1 MTLVFEVTSELAM
14 FRKGYTT
21 TSMVSYP
28 FMPPIALA
36 GLIGAITGLDNGA
49 GETAEGAQFWTKLQ
63 GTQVAVAIRS
73 PINWFITAVNLLKY
87 KSGSGE
93 MGEHI
98 QPKHQFL
105 KRPRYRVYVRG
116 GDIYQTLKTQLSQG
130 ECVFTPYLGVAYAL
144 ADIKFLGEFQEEE
157 VDALSVDVHSVVP
170 VPVNWGSLDIDIL
183 KSRAVYKEIVPV
195 KLDESRALLTSS
207 PVLYS
212 DIGKAGV
219 ICLRNKG
226 DLQISKVG
234 DDVIAWFAPW

>member
-21 TSMVSYP
+21 TSMISYP
-28 FMPPIALA
+28 FMPPTALA

-49 GETAEGAQFWTKLQ
+49 GEVAEGARFWPQLE
-63 GTQVAVAIRS
+63 GTQVAVSIRS
-73 PINWFITAVNLLKY
+73 PINWFITAVNLLKF

-93 MGEHI
+93 MDEHI

-105 KRPRYRVYVRG
+105 KRPRYRIYIRG
-116 GDIYQTLKTQLSQG
+116 GEVYHELKTRLSRG
-130 ECVFTPYLGVAYAL
+130 ECVFTPCLGVAYAL
-144 ADIKFLGEFQEEE
+144 ADIEYLGEFQEEA
-157 VDALSVDVHSVVP
+157 VGDFPIDVHSVVP
-170 VPVNWGSLDIDIL
+170 LPENMDGLDIDIL

-195 KLDESRALLTSS
+195 KLDDSRTLLKSS

-212 DIGKAGV
+212 DLGKDGV
-219 ICLRNKG
+219 ICMRSKG
-226 DLQISKVG
+226 ELELSKVG